1 MEVIIQH
8 NHTKSNYQYICDK
21 YILPIMLYSDFIN
34 SATVSHN
41 DSIDT
46 YSDGIKHLIESKADI
61 VSYNTQKNL
70 VLFNVAVL
78 EVDKNGDYIY
88 EYSLERQADIIDN
101 IHIVSSNKCVNMTF
115 IIGGVEYDNINTFL
129 SVIAQYH
136 EFKIKLIFTEPK
148 VEDKISICYTNYLLN
163 SELREKLIK
172 QHIIKTDTN
181 IYANGMCL
189 KI

>member
-1 MEVIIQH
+1 MSQDITIF
-8 NHTKSNYQYICDK
+8 YD
-21 YILPIMLYSDFIN
+21 DFIK
-34 SATVSHN
+34 SATFSHN

-101 IHIVSSNKCVNMTF
+101 IHIVSSNNNIKMTF
-115 IIGGVEYDNINTFL
+115 IIGGEEYDNINTFL
-129 SVIAQYH
+129 SVAAQYH
-136 EFKIKLIFTEPK
+136 EFKIKLIITEPK
-148 VEDKISICYTNYLLN
+148 IDDKISICYRNYLLN
-163 SELREKLIK
+163 SDLRKKITTRGN
-172 QHIIKTDTN
+172 IIKTDTN
-181 IYANGMCL
+181 IYTEGMCGR
-189 KI
+189 I